1 MNTLK
6 KILLVVAVTIC
17 FSMTA
22 SAQRDDRK
30 TPPKEGKPP
39 VIPVQ
44 PKPTPDKPKD
54 DRKRPGAVMFY
65 FKED

>member
-1 MNTLK
+1 MKTLK
-6 KILLVVAVTIC
+6 KLLLAVAVTIC

-22 SAQRDDRK
+22 SAQRDK
-30 TPPKEGKPP
+30 PPPKEGKPP

-54 DRKRPGAVMFY
+54 DRKRPQSVMFY
-65 FKED
+65 IKED